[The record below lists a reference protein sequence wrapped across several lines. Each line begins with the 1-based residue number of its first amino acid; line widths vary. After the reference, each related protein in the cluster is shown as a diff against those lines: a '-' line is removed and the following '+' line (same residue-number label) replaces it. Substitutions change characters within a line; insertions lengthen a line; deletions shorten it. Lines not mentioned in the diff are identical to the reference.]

1 MRVWRVR
8 RECPRHGRLQ
18 RRLRG
23 LFLLGLGDDGRQ
35 PGEFYVS
42 PSYYTPTV
50 RQVPPHLALRRMP
63 LLSHTHQRP
72 RQLAGGEGAHRH
84 VHGLAELDT
93 VLRGGEVVPAHAQL
107 EGGGVGGDAQRGH
120 GHAEEVYS
128 GEGM

>member
-1 MRVWRVR
+1 MRVR

-50 RQVPPHLALRRMP
+50 RQVPLHLALRRMS
-63 LLSHTHQRP
+63 LLSHAHQRS

-84 VHGLAELDT
+84 VHGLAELDA

-107 EGGGVGGDAQRGH
+107 EGGGVGGDAQHWH
-120 GHAEEVYS
+120 GHAEEVYG
-128 GEGM
+128 GEGV